1 MRSHVRF
8 LAVFLAVA
16 TGGLFLAAAFSV
28 GVDPYAAFGTPPIPG
43 LTTEK
48 SRPDHITKPY
58 TVLRG
63 DYDTLIVG
71 SSRSRDIFCP
81 DLAALYPGQTVRCY
95 NGGIAHADFPMSRRM
110 ADHAN
115 AVTPLRRLVVALDFF
130 GFNAG
135 GYTPFDKTDAER
147 FLGQPG
153 KLPGGLVSD
162 VCRLLFSRAALEK
175 AVETINRSRL
185 AATPRPVET
194 ADAATP
200 PVSPSPDAGQARPET
215 AAAAPPAPRPA
226 PHAAAEPTVAV
237 PTPTPPKPAATAPA
251 TTPPEPAAAPASAA
265 HNPFLGFYPAV
276 LKFYRNYSFTHP
288 RTGASTLDELRDLL
302 VSCRRRGIETSVL
315 INPFHAVMLDVLR
328 QAGLWDRYLAWKA
341 AVADVVAGVNATGP
355 GPRVALWDFSGYNP
369 VTVEPVLVDGQLRNE
384 LEYFADP
391 FHYKRNVGALML
403 RRMIAGEEAVPGF
416 GRELTPAEAAAE
428 PARLEAGHEA
438 FLRGQAAYVDMALG
452 RQTAGSKP

>member
-1 MRSHVRF
+1 MRAHVRF

-16 TGGLFLAAAFSV
+16 AGGLLLAAVFSV

-81 DLAALYPGQTVRCY
+81 DLAALYPGQEVRCY

-110 ADHAN
+110 ADHAT

-175 AVETINRSRL
+175 AVETIHRSRL
-185 AATPRPVET
+185 AAAPQPVET
-194 ADAATP
+194 AN
-200 PVSPSPDAGQARPET
+200 AGQTRPET
-215 AAAAPPAPRPA
+215 AAAAA
-226 PHAAAEPTVAV
+226 
-237 PTPTPPKPAATAPA
+237 PTPTPPA
-251 TTPPEPAAAPASAA
+251 PAAAPEPVAAASSPSPLALATAPGPAA
-265 HNPFLGFYPAV
+265 TPAPAVHNPFLGFYPAV
-276 LKFYRNYSFTHP
+276 LQFYQNYSFTHP
-288 RTGASTLDELRDLL
+288 RTGASTLNELRDLL
-302 VSCRRRGIETSVL
+302 VSCRQRGIETFVL

-328 QAGLWDRYLAWKA
+328 QAGLWPRYLAWKA
-341 AVADVVAGVNATGP
+341 AVADVVAGVNADGP
-355 GPRVALWDFSGYNP
+355 GPRIALWDFSGYNA
-369 VTVEPVLVDGQLRNE
+369 VTLEPVLVDGRLRNE

-403 RRMIAGEEAVPGF
+403 RRMVAGEEAVPGF

-438 FLRGQAAYVDMALG
+438 FLRDQAAYVDMALG
-452 RQTAGSKP
+452 RTTAGSKP

>member
-1 MRSHVRF
+1 MRAHVRF

-16 TGGLFLAAAFSV
+16 AGGLLLAAVFCL

-48 SRPDHITKPY
+48 TRPDHITKPY

-81 DLAALYPGQTVRCY
+81 DLAALYPGQEVRCY
-95 NGGIAHADFPMSRRM
+95 NGGVAHADFPMSRRM

-115 AVTPLRRLVVALDFF
+115 AVTPLRRLFVALDFF

-153 KLPGGLVSD
+153 KLPGGLISD

-175 AVETINRSRL
+175 AVDTLRRSRPPAANSPAGTASSL
-185 AATPRPVET
+185 ASASAHAGQTASEPHATPPAATP
-194 ADAATP
+194 
-200 PVSPSPDAGQARPET
+200 
-215 AAAAPPAPRPA
+215 
-226 PHAAAEPTVAV
+226 AEQ
-237 PTPTPPKPAATAPA
+237 AATAPA
-251 TTPPEPAAAPASAA
+251 S

-276 LKFYRNYSFTHP
+276 LQFYQNYSFAHP
-288 RTGASTLDELRDLL
+288 RTGASTLDELRELL
-302 VSCRRRGIETSVL
+302 VSCRRRGIETFVL

-328 QAGLWDRYLAWKA
+328 QAGLWERYLAWKA
-341 AVADVVAGVNATGP
+341 AVADVVAGANADGP
-355 GPRVALWDFSGYNP
+355 GPRIALWDFSGYNA
-369 VTVEPVLVDGQLRNE
+369 VTVEPVLVDGRLRSE
-384 LEYFADP
+384 LDYFADA
-391 FHYKRNVGALML
+391 FHYKRHVGALML

-438 FLRGQAAYVDMALG
+438 FLRGQAAYVDAVLG
-452 RQTAGSKP
+452 RATTGSKP

>member
-1 MRSHVRF
+1 MRAHVRF

-16 TGGLFLAAAFSV
+16 AGGLLLAAAFSA
-28 GVDPYAAFGTPPIPG
+28 GVDTYAAFGTPPIPG

-48 SRPDHITKPY
+48 NHPDHITKPY

-81 DLAALYPGQTVRCY
+81 DLVALYPGQEVRCY
-95 NGGIAHADFPMSRRM
+95 NGGIANADFSMSRRM
-110 ADHAN
+110 AYHAS

-153 KLPGGLVSD
+153 KLPGGLISD

-185 AATPRPVET
+185 AAASRALATVE
-194 ADAATP
+194 AASP
-200 PVSPSPDAGQARPET
+200 PVPPSPDAGQAKPET
-215 AAAAPPAPRPA
+215 AAPAP
-226 PHAAAEPTVAV
+226 
-237 PTPTPPKPAATAPA
+237 
-251 TTPPEPAAAPASAA
+251 AA

-276 LKFYRNYSFTHP
+276 LKFYQNYSFIHP
-288 RTGASTLDELRDLL
+288 RSGASTLDELRDLL
-302 VSCRRRGIETSVL
+302 VSCRRRGIETFVL

-328 QAGLWDRYLAWKA
+328 QAGLWPRYLAWKA
-341 AVADVVAGVNATGP
+341 AVADVVAGVNADGP
-355 GPRVALWDFSGYNP
+355 GPRIALWDFSGYNA
-369 VTVEPVLVDGQLRNE
+369 VTVEPVLVDGRLRDE

-403 RRMIAGEEAVPGF
+403 RRMIAGEEAVPDF

-438 FLRGQAAYVDMALG
+438 FQRDQAAYVDRVLG
-452 RQTAGSKP
+452 RATAGSRP

>member
-1 MRSHVRF
+1 MRAHVRF

-16 TGGLFLAAAFSV
+16 AGGLLLAAAFSV

-81 DLAALYPGQTVRCY
+81 DLAALYPGQEVRCY
-95 NGGIAHADFPMSRRM
+95 NGGIAHADFPMIRRM
-110 ADHAN
+110 ADHAT
-115 AVTPLRRLVVALDFF
+115 AVAPLRRLVVALDFF

-175 AVETINRSRL
+175 AVETINRIRL
-185 AATPRPVET
+185 AAAPQPVET
-194 ADAATP
+194 AN
-200 PVSPSPDAGQARPET
+200 AGQARPET
-215 AAAAPPAPRPA
+215 VAVAPSAPRPAPAATPEPAAAAPPPNAASEPVAAPEPV
-226 PHAAAEPTVAV
+226 AAAASPS
-237 PTPTPPKPAATAPA
+237 PPALATAP
-251 TTPPEPAAAPASAA
+251 EPAA

-276 LKFYRNYSFTHP
+276 LQFYQNYSFTHP

-302 VSCRRRGIETSVL
+302 ASCRRRGIETFVL

-341 AVADVVAGVNATGP
+341 AVADVVAGVNAHGL
-355 GPRVALWDFSGYNP
+355 GPRIALWDFSGYNA
-369 VTVEPVLVDGQLRNE
+369 VTVEPVLVDGRLRNE
-384 LEYFADP
+384 LEYFADA

-438 FLRGQAAYVDMALG
+438 FLRSQAAYVDRVLG
-452 RQTAGSKP
+452 RATTGSKP

>member
-1 MRSHVRF
+1 MVPHARF

-16 TGGLFLAAAFSV
+16 AGGIFLAAAFSA

-48 SRPDHITKPY
+48 THPDHITKPY
-58 TVLRG
+58 AVLRG

-81 DLAALYPGQTVRCY
+81 DLAALYPGQDVRCY

-130 GFNAG
+130 GFNAA

-153 KLPGGLVSD
+153 KLPGGLISD
-162 VCRLLFSRAALEK
+162 FCRLLFSRAALEK

-185 AATPRPVET
+185 AAMTQADQAATLPGSGAPD
-194 ADAATP
+194 ADA
-200 PVSPSPDAGQARPET
+200 
-215 AAAAPPAPRPA
+215 
-226 PHAAAEPTVAV
+226 
-237 PTPTPPKPAATAPA
+237 PTPTLPT
-251 TTPPEPAAAPASAA
+251 PAAAPAPDD
-265 HNPFLGFYPAV
+265 HHPFVGFYPAV
-276 LKFYRNYSFTHP
+276 LQFYQNYSFTPP
-288 RTGASTLDELRDLL
+288 RFGASPLDELREML
-302 VSCRRRGIETSVL
+302 VSCRRRGTETFVL
-315 INPFHAVMLDVLR
+315 INPVHAIMLDVLR
-328 QAGLWDRYLAWKA
+328 QAGLWQRYLAWKA
-341 AVADVVAGVNATGP
+341 AVADIVARVNADGP
-355 GPRVALWDFSGYNP
+355 GPPIPLWDFSGYNA
-369 VTVEPVLVDGQLRNE
+369 VTAEPVLVNGRLRGE
-384 LEYFADP
+384 LEFFVDP
-391 FHYKRNVGALML
+391 FHYNRNVGALIL
-403 RRMIAGEEAVPGF
+403 RRMITGEETVPGF

-438 FLRGQAAYVDMALG
+438 FLDGQAAYVDRVLG
-452 RQTAGSKP
+452 RKPVGSRP

>member
-1 MRSHVRF
+1 MRAHVRF
-8 LAVFLAVA
+8 LAVLLAVA
-16 TGGLFLAAAFSV
+16 AGGLLLAAAFSV

-48 SRPDHITKPY
+48 SLPDHITKPY
-58 TVLRG
+58 AVLRG
-63 DYDTLIVG
+63 DYDTLIIG
-71 SSRSRDIFCP
+71 SSRSRDIFCL
-81 DLAALYPGQTVRCY
+81 DLAALYPGQEVRCY

-162 VCRLLFSRAALEK
+162 LCRMLFSRVALEK
-175 AVETINRSRL
+175 AVETIHRSRP
-185 AATPRPVET
+185 TVPPRPVET
-194 ADAATP
+194 ADA
-200 PVSPSPDAGQARPET
+200 GQVRPET
-215 AAAAPPAPRPA
+215 AAAAPPATRPESV
-226 PHAAAEPTVAV
+226 AAASS
-237 PTPTPPKPAATAPA
+237 PTPPELATA
-251 TTPPEPAAAPASAA
+251 PEPAAAPAPAA

-276 LKFYRNYSFTHP
+276 LQFYHNYSFTHP
-288 RTGASTLDELRDLL
+288 RTGTSTLDELRDLL
-302 VSCRRRGIETSVL
+302 VSCRRRGIETFVL

-341 AVADVVAGVNATGP
+341 AVADIVAEVNADGP
-355 GPRVALWDFSGYNP
+355 GLRVALWDFSGYNA
-369 VTVEPVLVDGQLRNE
+369 VTVEPVLVDGRLRNE
-384 LEYFADP
+384 LEYFADT
-391 FHYKRNVGALML
+391 FHYKRNIGALML

-438 FLRGQAAYVDMALG
+438 FLRDQAAYVDLVLG
-452 RQTAGSKP
+452 RATAGSKP